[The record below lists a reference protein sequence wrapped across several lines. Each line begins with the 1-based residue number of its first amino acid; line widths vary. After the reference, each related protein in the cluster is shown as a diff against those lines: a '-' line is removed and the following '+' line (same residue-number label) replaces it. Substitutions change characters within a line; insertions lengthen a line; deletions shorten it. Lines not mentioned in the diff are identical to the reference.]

1 MSSTSMRKKAINFP
15 QMIIKH
21 TNVDVN
27 METSFTV
34 SQLFKCNKPVDN
46 LFNPLIEGYGHAL
59 NLI

>member
-1 MSSTSMRKKAINFP
+1 
-15 QMIIKH
+15 MIIKH

-27 METSFTV
+27 METSSTV
-34 SQLFKCNKPVDN
+34 SQSFKCNKPVDN